1 MSKLTT
7 PESIIQLPTMLI
19 KNMISLATSGFGVMV
34 ALAWNEAI
42 KSGVN
47 NLIQPYFGQNSS
59 VISLFIYAGVVTI
72 LAVVVTMQLTNL
84 EKSLEKLTTNSANQV
99 QAKPAKQARKLKTK
113 TVASKINKSNVS
125 AKVVATKKKRASK

>member
-1 MSKLTT
+1 
-7 PESIIQLPTMLI
+7 TMLI

-42 KSGVN
+42 KSGAN
-47 NLIQPYFGQNSS
+47 NLIRPYFGQKSS
-59 VISLFIYAGVVTI
+59 VISLLIYAGVVTI
-72 LAVVVTMQLTNL
+72 LAVVVTMLLTNL

-99 QAKPAKQARKLKTK
+99 QAKPTKQVRKLRTK

-125 AKVVATKKKRASK
+125 AKVAATKKKRASK